1 MRSGISLNDGNDKQ
15 GGQTSGK
22 VELLDM
28 EALLPDKKGMVTGV
42 VRVAVALAVI
52 IVVLAAFLWEALLGR
67 KPVESVEVLSRPGQE
82 NNSGNFPPRGR
93 SLVQDSLSDLDWV
106 TPAFLPVNEY
116 SRPDTLINEVN
127 AVVIHYI
134 GNPGTTAMQNRN
146 YFENLRNTKE
156 TYASS
161 NFIVGL
167 DGEILQC
174 VPVDEVAYA
183 SNTRNDDT
191 VSIELC
197 HPDETGMF
205 TEETYLA
212 AVRLT
217 KWLCEQFGLSSE
229 HIIRH
234 YDVSGKECP
243 RYFVENEEAWEQFKT
258 DVMEFSG

>member
-1 MRSGISLNDGNDKQ
+1 MDNENRTQDR
-15 GGQTSGK
+15 QTSDR
-22 VELLDM
+22 VELIDM
-28 EALLPDKKGMVTGV
+28 EAMIPDRKAMVV
-42 VRVAVALAVI
+42 NILRVAVAVAVI
-52 IVVLAAFLWEALLGR
+52 IVVLAAFLWESLLGR
-67 KPVESVEVLSRPGQE
+67 KSVDSAEAPSRPRQE
-82 NNSGNFPPRGR
+82 NKDGNFPPRGR
-93 SLVQDSLSDLDWV
+93 SLVQDNLSDLDWV

-116 SRPDTLINEVN
+116 SRPDTLIYEVN

-146 YFENLRNTKE
+146 YFENLRNTRE

-174 VPVDEVAYA
+174 VPIDEVAYA

-217 KWLCEQFGLSSE
+217 KWICEQYGLSAE